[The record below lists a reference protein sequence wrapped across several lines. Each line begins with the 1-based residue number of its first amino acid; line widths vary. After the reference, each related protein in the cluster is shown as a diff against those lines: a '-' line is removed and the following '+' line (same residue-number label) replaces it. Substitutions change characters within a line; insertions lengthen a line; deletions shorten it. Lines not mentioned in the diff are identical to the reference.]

1 MSQECIIQ
9 RRPAANIPDSTTPTQ
24 PCDPRYLQALIN
36 DIFYFTRLAAHK
48 LNDSGLKAALPQHT
62 DIVIKNLLAVMDEC
76 LRLKAVPDLF
86 PSVAMKYDFL
96 KKLGKV
102 LPLMIIAKKLAKS
115 SNRLH
120 HPMRTFNN
128 IPVPI
133 KRPKFHPDR
142 YRRTKP
148 WNKWLNNSA
157 RFNYKWM
164 AIQQKIPRYGD
175 RLMRKITL
183 EYDAIEANFTAVCS
197 DHLLNKQLLHV
208 SVLIY
213 CL

>member
-1 MSQECIIQ
+1 MVQ
-9 RRPAANIPDSTTPTQ
+9 RRAAANIPDSTTPTQ
-24 PCDPRYLQALIN
+24 PCEPRFLQALIN
-36 DIFYFTRLAAHK
+36 DVFCFTRLAANM
-48 LNDSGLKAALPQHT
+48 LNDINLKAELPQDT

-96 KKLGKV
+96 KKLRKV
-102 LPLMIIAKKLAKS
+102 LPLMIIAKKLAKRS
-115 SNRLH
+115 HRLH
-120 HPMRTFNN
+120 SPMH
-128 IPVPI
+128 I
-133 KRPKFHPDR
+133 KRPRFHPDR

-183 EYDAIEANFTAVCS
+183 EYNAIEANFIAVCS
-197 DHLLNKQLLHV
+197 DHLLKKQLLHV
-208 SVLIY
+208 SILIY